1 VLAVRC
7 LLRKNK
13 ILPVCI
19 FMFVL
24 FLLPSCNSHTMLK
37 RPPKD
42 ILSEDKMKP
51 ALQDVFLADAYVEE
65 KHYAPDS
72 SKIITN
78 RLYSKIFTKYGIK
91 SAEFYK
97 SMEFYSTHPNLFE
110 EVMVPVVDSLSAVEA
125 RTK

>member
-1 VLAVRC
+1 MLGVIFLF
-7 LLRKNK
+7 RKN
-13 ILPVCI
+13 IIMLECI
-19 FMFVL
+19 FMFIL
-24 FLLPSCNSHTMLK
+24 FLLPSCNSHTTLK

-51 ALQDVFLADAYVEE
+51 VIQDVFLADAYVEE
-65 KHYAPDS
+65 KHYTPDS